1 MLKNKCKNEHKIYE
15 YSLEDE
21 GLDSPPTLPTP
32 PSNSIGDGLDEA
44 LRAHQIK
51 NKAPLLPRSGIQL
64 FTPGTF
70 INDVMKGGVS
80 TSLTICLEVT

>member
-51 NKAPLLPRSGIQL
+51 NKAPLLPRSVFNWHFSKVYCDGRAWR
-64 FTPGTF
+64 
-70 INDVMKGGVS
+70 
-80 TSLTICLEVT
+80 